1 MEYVQSDH
9 SPHLHGIV
17 DYKELRRHFLQSRD
31 RNLTLIDQQEVQ
43 IPSQTLPLCL
53 GTLRNLQTRPRQFLE
68 QLTSAAV
75 NGTPYFFFSLL
86 GRGDTSRDLRSSGG
100 ASSSILVGG
109 RESERSDNDVHIFC
123 LIAVENPDLD
133 SLAAR
138 RPRRRWVGGSRTPV
152 VMTAVVVD
160 FWNSELCIVSS
171 STVTTWLGELPM
183 LVELKRPKC

>member
-31 RNLTLIDQQEVQ
+31 GNLTLIDQQEVQ

-68 QLTSAAV
+68 QL
-75 NGTPYFFFSLL
+75 
-86 GRGDTSRDLRSSGG
+86 TSRDLRSSGG